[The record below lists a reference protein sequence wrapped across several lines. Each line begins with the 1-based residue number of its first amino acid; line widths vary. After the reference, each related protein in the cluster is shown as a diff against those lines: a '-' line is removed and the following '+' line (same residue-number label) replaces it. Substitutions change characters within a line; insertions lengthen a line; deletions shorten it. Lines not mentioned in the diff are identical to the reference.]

1 MTEKIQAIRGMHDIL
16 PQEMPYWQQIEN
28 TCRSVVSQYAY
39 REIRFPLLEQTKLFK
54 RGIGDATDVVEKEMY
69 TFEDRNGD
77 SLSLR
82 PEGTASCV
90 RAGVEHG
97 LLYNQI
103 QRLWYMGP
111 MFRHERPQKG
121 RQRQFHQLGV
131 EAFGLAGP
139 DVDAETILLSKRIL
153 DRLKL
158 SDDVTLEINTL
169 GTFSQRENYKIELVK
184 YLEAHQNLLDE
195 DSQRRLTTNPLRILD
210 SKNPEMKSLIEG
222 APKLIDF
229 IEGDSK
235 KHFDQLCELLK
246 AENIAFRIN
255 PKLVRGLDYYCL
267 TVFEWVTN
275 NLGAQGTVCAGGRY
289 DGLVEL
295 LGGKATPAVGF
306 AMGLERIT
314 LLLQAKQTLTNT
326 PDFYVVSDNN
336 QAAFSLCEKIRNQF
350 DAIKIEMN
358 CDKASFGSQFKRANK
373 SGAKYALILGEKE
386 IANNSVTLKDLRDNA
401 DQKTMT
407 LEEFLRMN
415 GSGSD
420 SDRVI

>member
-16 PQEMPYWQQIEN
+16 PQETPYWQHIEN
-28 TCRSVVSQYAY
+28 TCRSVVSQYGY
-39 REIRFPLLEQTKLFK
+39 HEIRFPLLEQTKLFK

-139 DVDAETILLSKRIL
+139 DIDVETILLSKRIL

-169 GTFSQRENYKIELVK
+169 GSFSQRENYKVELVK
-184 YLEAHQNLLDE
+184 YLEANKNQLDT
-195 DSQRRLTTNPLRILD
+195 DSERRLITNPLRILD
-210 SKNPEMKSLIEG
+210 SKNPEMKILIEN
-222 APKLIDF
+222 APKLMDF
-229 IEGDSK
+229 IEGESK
-235 KHFDQLCELLK
+235 NHFDQLCELLK
-246 AENIAFRIN
+246 AANISFHVN
-255 PKLVRGLDYYCL
+255 SKLVRGLDYYCL
-267 TVFEWVTN
+267 TVFEWVTTH
-275 NLGAQGTVCAGGRY
+275 LGAQGTVCAGGRY

-295 LGGKATPAVGF
+295 LGGKSTSAVGF
-306 AMGLERIT
+306 AMGLERIA
-314 LLLQAKQTLTNT
+314 LLLQAKETATDA
-326 PDFYVVSDNN
+326 PDFYVILDNSK
-336 QAAFSLCEKIRNQF
+336 AAFSLCEKIRDQF
-350 DAIKIEMN
+350 ENIKIEMN
-358 CDKASFGSQFKRANK
+358 CGNAHFGSQFKRADK
-373 SGAKYALILGEKE
+373 SAAKYALILGEKE
-386 IANNSVTLKDLRDNA
+386 IADNAVTVKDLREGA
-401 DQKTMT
+401 DQKTMSI
-407 LEEFLRMN
+407 EELFLFVETRFIA
-415 GSGSD
+415 S
-420 SDRVI
+420 